1 MSVIIKCATKAR
13 IRILKGGWQV
23 AEDDDESKYV
33 KNLAVNL
40 SIVGSKKN
48 GYHLLMEPKGCF
60 VADSHYES
68 ISEAKKDA
76 RDSLGVNSTDWV

>member
-1 MSVIIKCATKAR
+1 MSVIMKCTTKAR

-40 SIVGSKKN
+40 SIVGNEKN
-48 GYHLLMEPKGCF
+48 GYHLLMEPEGCF

-68 ISEAKKDA
+68 IAEAKEDA
-76 RDSLGVNSTDWV
+76 SDSLGVKDSDWV